1 MTLVLGVLNVTP
13 DSFSD
18 GGDFA
23 ATDVAIA
30 RGFELARL
38 GADFIDVGGE
48 STRPGAT
55 RVAPDDELRR
65 VLPVVRA
72 LAEGG
77 IPVSIDTL
85 RARTAEAAVAAGAR
99 LVNDVSGGES
109 DPDMLRVVADS
120 SAEIALGHWRGIPDV
135 AHRRSDYRDVVREVR
150 GALALRVAAA
160 REAGIAAERIIVD
173 PGLGFDKTSEQGWAL
188 LARLG
193 ELADPGTRVLVG
205 ASRKR
210 MLGEL
215 LEALPAAGAAQDHAA
230 AGAHAAAELGPR
242 DRDLA
247 TAVVSA
253 LAARAGAWAVRVHDV
268 PGTVQALAVERAWA
282 FAEDRNEPGE
292 RS

>member
-38 GADFIDVGGE
+38 GADLIDVGGE

-55 RVAPDDELRR
+55 RVAPDEELRR
-65 VLPVVRA
+65 VIPVVRA
-72 LAEGG
+72 LTDGG
-77 IPVSIDTL
+77 IAVSIDTL
-85 RARTAEAAVAAGAR
+85 RARTAEAAVAAGAT

-109 DPDMLRVVADS
+109 DPDMLRVVAES
-120 SAEIALGHWRGIPDV
+120 GAEIALGHWRGIPDV
-135 AHRRSDYRDVVREVR
+135 AHRRSDYRDVVSEVR
-150 GALALRVAAA
+150 GELALRVAAA
-160 REAGIAAERIIVD
+160 REAGVAAERIIVD

-188 LARLG
+188 LARLS

-215 LEALPAAGAAQDHAA
+215 LEALPVAHEVHDHSA
-230 AGAHAAAELGPR
+230 AHAAPELGPR

-247 TAVVSA
+247 TLVVSA

-268 PGTVQALAVERAWA
+268 PGTVQALAVARAWTLG
-282 FAEDRNEPGE
+282 EVQDEPGE